1 MCRKRK
7 KTDEKGVNRGE
18 RERERE
24 GQEIKKKNETVREMK
39 RYCGERGGAGR
50 SLVRSPVMRYGRYG
64 NAAPCHTHT
73 GITARPSIEQ
83 PATSLRQHAG
93 ERAVELSHIERRGER
108 PHALHTCAAGDT
120 EETEMPGWLV
130 GCLLACLLLLL
141 LLACSLVFLPA

>member
-1 MCRKRK
+1 
-7 KTDEKGVNRGE
+7 
-18 RERERE
+18 
-24 GQEIKKKNETVREMK
+24 MK
-39 RYCGERGGAGR
+39 RYCLARGGAGR

-120 EETEMPGWLV
+120 EETEMLGWLV
-130 GCLLACLLLLL
+130 AWLLAWLLAAAVGLLACFLACVTVPRTRFSDVHPCVQIGQVLFTWRFVLLLRKK
-141 LLACSLVFLPA
+141 